1 MRGFKN
7 AVAFLTTL
15 PIRSEERSMDHDML
29 QWFPAVGLLIGLLW
43 AGFDALMGLVFPPPV
58 RAVLDLLF
66 LIVITGGL
74 HLDGLSD
81 AADGILAHRG
91 RERALEIMRD
101 SRLGT
106 WGALAL
112 FSILLL
118 NGAALSTIVT
128 KEHTWRFFL
137 LAPAYG
143 RLAMLFGIKSL
154 PYGRPQGGMAS
165 GMFGHTN
172 PALYWS
178 VAILLGSLIL
188 YPGSVSLAVNL
199 LAATAILAMIRLYRT
214 TMECITGD
222 MIGAMGEITQTAVLL
237 GLTII

>member
-1 MRGFKN
+1 MKGFKN

-15 PIRSEERSMDHDML
+15 PVKGDERSMDHDML

-43 AGFDALMGLVFPPPV
+43 AGFDALAGLIFPSAV
-58 RAVLDLLF
+58 RATLDLLF
-66 LIVITGGL
+66 IILITGGL

-81 AADGILAHRG
+81 AADGILSHRG

-118 NGAALSTIVT
+118 NWSALSVIVT
-128 KEHTWRFFL
+128 RDHAWLLFI

-154 PYGRPQGGMAS
+154 PYGRPQGGMAT
-165 GMFGHTN
+165 GMFGHKNLT
-172 PALYWS
+172 PYWS
-178 VAILLGSLIL
+178 AAIILASIIL
-188 YPGSVSLAVNL
+188 YPGTTIISVNL
-199 LAATAILAMIRLYRT
+199 LFAGTVVGVIHIYRT
-214 TMECITGD
+214 TMGCITGD
-222 MIGAMGEITQTAVLL
+222 MIGALGEISQTAALL
-237 GLTII
+237 ALTI